1 MEILHD
7 LNPQQRE
14 AVQHK
19 EGPLLVLA
27 GAGSGKTM
35 VLTHR
40 IAYLIHQFNVDPY
53 NILAV
58 TFTNKAA
65 EEMRER
71 IEKLIAQDSE
81 NIWMSTFHSIAVRI
95 LRREINKLGYDRKFT
110 IYDTTDQ
117 KALIKDI
124 IKNELNLDTQQ
135 FKPRSV
141 LNQISNAKNE
151 LIDVAAFQQEPGSYF
166 ERVVGEIYESY
177 QQHLK
182 ENNALDFDDLIMKT
196 VELFEEYELVLEYY
210 QNRFKYILIDEYQDV
225 NHAQYRLINLL
236 ADNHKNI
243 CVVGDDDQGIYGFR
257 GADISNILNFEED
270 YPETKTVKLEQNYR
284 STGRILDAAY
294 EVVRNNRGRKSKKLW
309 TENDEGVPL
318 QLNKTRDE
326 QEEAKYITEE
336 IINLKKEEDL
346 DYKDFAVLYRTNAQS
361 RVLEEVFRKKGVPYR
376 MIGGLKF
383 YDRKEIKDILAYLKV
398 LYNPNDDIN
407 LQRIINVP
415 KRGIGATTVGRLNKF
430 ATQQNISF
438 YEAVQRVDEI
448 DSINSRCSG
457 QVRRFSEMMS
467 YFRQRANEINA
478 LELTEE
484 VLDETDYLKN
494 LQQENTDKARSRV
507 ENIKELLTDIEEY
520 IEQEGE
526 VTLGGYLEEVALITD
541 VDNLDDEVSSVVM
554 MTLHSAKGLEFPV
567 VFLSGMEE
575 GLFPHSRSLD
585 SKEEIEE
592 ERRLCY
598 VGMTRAEE
606 RLYLTHTLSR
616 KVYGQRS
623 YNSVSRFIEE
633 IPPGL
638 FSASKDDE
646 QQDKTQTTESNQD
659 YSSISQQEYNVGD
672 KVEHPE
678 WGIGRIVNIKKN
690 NEDLQV
696 AVAFPDQGIK
706 KLLVAYAPLQRV
718 N

>member
-1 MEILHD
+1 MDILQD
-7 LNPQQRE
+7 LNPQQQE
-14 AVQHK
+14 AAKHK

-40 IAYLIHQFNVDPY
+40 IAYLIGKFDVDPY

-71 IEKLIAQDSE
+71 IEKLIAKDSDS
-81 NIWMSTFHSIAVRI
+81 IWMSTFHSIAVRL
-95 LRREINKLGYDRKFT
+95 LRREINKLGYDRNFT

-124 IKNELNLDTQQ
+124 IKNELNLDTKQ

-151 LIDVAAFQQEPGSYF
+151 LIDVDDFQQGVGSYF
-166 ERVVGEIYESY
+166 ERVVGEIYELY
-177 QQHLK
+177 QNQLK

-210 QNRFKYILIDEYQDV
+210 QNRFRYILVDEYQDV
-225 NHAQYRLINLL
+225 NHAQYKLVNLL
-236 ADNHKNI
+236 ADSHKNI

-257 GADISNILNFEED
+257 GADISNILNFEKD
-270 YPETKTVKLEQNYR
+270 YPETKVVKLEQNYR
-284 STGRILDAAY
+284 STGKILDAAY
-294 EVVRNNRGRKSKKLW
+294 GVVRNNRGRKPKKLW
-309 TENDEGVPL
+309 TKNDDGAPL
-318 QLNKTRDE
+318 QLYKARDE
-326 QEEAKYITEE
+326 KEEAKYITKK
-336 IINLKKEEDL
+336 IKKLKEKEEDL
-346 DYKDFAVLYRTNAQS
+346 DYEDFAVLYRTNAQT
-361 RVLEEVFRKKGVPYR
+361 RVLEDVFRKQGIPYR

-383 YDRKEIKDILAYLKV
+383 YDRKEIKDILAYLRV
-398 LYNPNDDIN
+398 LYNPNDDIS

-430 ATQQNISF
+430 AAQHNISF
-438 YEAVQRVDEI
+438 YQAVQRVDEI

-457 QVRRFSEMMS
+457 KVRKFSEMMS
-467 YFRQRANEINA
+467 YFRQRADEINA

-484 VLDETDYLKN
+484 LLDEIGYLKK
-494 LQQENTDKARSRV
+494 LREKDTTKARSRI

-520 IEQEGE
+520 IEQEGDI
-526 VTLGGYLEEVALITD
+526 TLGGYLEEVALITD
-541 VDNLDDEVSSVVM
+541 IDNMEDEASSVVM

-585 SKEEIEE
+585 DKETIEE

-598 VGMTRAEE
+598 VGMTRAEKK
-606 RLYLTHTLSR
+606 LYLTHALSR

-623 YNSVSRFIEE
+623 YNPVSRFIEE
-633 IPPGL
+633 IPPRL
-638 FSASKDDE
+638 FNTDE
-646 QQDKTQTTESNQD
+646 GNKENTESVQ
-659 YSSISQQEYNVGD
+659 SSQNISQQEYTVGD
-672 KVEHPE
+672 KVKHPE
-678 WGIGRIVNIKKN
+678 WGIGRIVNTQKSAQ
-690 NEDLQV
+690 DLQV
-696 AVAFPDQGIK
+696 SIAFPEQGIK
-706 KLLVAYAPLQRV
+706 KLLVDYAPLEKV